1 MKPTGT
7 GFTAPLATEEE
18 IAAGRFFEN
27 VDQFKA
33 ANAAER
39 KDFNMTDQPTPD
51 PKKVTDAIS
60 AGDSASTPLTAVS
73 AR

>member
-1 MKPTGT
+1 VFGNQRSDGKWWLGGDDRPLPGFTDGTQVAANVGRVMKPTGT

-33 ANAAER
+33 ANAA
-39 KDFNMTDQPTPD
+39 
-51 PKKVTDAIS
+51 
-60 AGDSASTPLTAVS
+60 
-73 AR
+73 